1 MTGAIRRLA
10 QVADNLIGD
19 ACRALERAE
28 IRVDR
33 AARAVER
40 IAGSE
45 ETVEALVNSLA
56 PPPTPVAIVDSGT
69 AKK

>member
-10 QVADNLIGD
+10 RVADELI
-19 ACRALERAE
+19 AEAYRALEHAE

-40 IAGSE
+40 IAGDE

-56 PPPTPVAIVDSGT
+56 PPPSPVAIVDSGP

>member
-10 QVADNLIGD
+10 RVADELISE
-19 ACRALERAE
+19 AYRALDRAE
-28 IRVDR
+28 VGVDR

-40 IAGSE
+40 IACDD

-56 PPPTPVAIVDSGT
+56 PPPSPVAIVDSRP